1 MRQSLSNIGFEGSV
15 LVIKN
20 GKTYLNYA
28 TANKTDTSY
37 LINSVQK
44 FITGAAIM
52 KAVQE
57 GKLSLND
64 TLAKFYPT
72 VPGANKVTILNLLQM
87 ASGLTIDKALGTKP
101 FVSDKKNLEY
111 AIKNTKFD
119 EKMLGKTSYST
130 INYVFLSYILSDIY
144 NMSYQKLITKSFI
157 NKLDLKHT
165 AFSWTNNKTL
175 QKINFVLG
183 QQLSSNGKYITQKLD
198 LDEIHGEL
206 GAGSLVMNNFD
217 LLKCVKYILT
227 GGYLSKNSIKILYG
241 TKSLIN
247 TSYSGGFYIRNTY
260 LASNGSADGYYSF
273 LRTSNDAKTVIIVQ
287 TNRARGNFF
296 ELRSVMDKLIVA
308 LQK

>member
-1 MRQSLSNIGFEGSV
+1 MRQSLANAGFKGSV

-72 VPGANKVTILNLLQM
+72 VPGANKITILNLLQM
-87 ASGLTIDKALGTKP
+87 TSGLTIDKALGTKP

-111 AIKNTKFD
+111 AIKNTKFNK
-119 EKMLGKTSYST
+119 KMLGKSSYST
-130 INYVFLSYILSDIY
+130 LNYVFLSNILSDIY
-144 NMSYQKLITKSFI
+144 HLSYQQLITRDFI
-157 NKLDLKHT
+157 NKLHLKST
-165 AFSWTNNKTL
+165 AFAWSDKL
-175 QKINFVLG
+175 KLKEINFVPG
-183 QQLSSNGKYITQKLD
+183 YQVDSDGSSYIQKLD
-198 LDEIHGEL
+198 LNEIHGEL
-206 GAGSLVMNNFD
+206 GAGSLLMDNND
-217 LLKCVKYILT
+217 LLKCLRYILV
-227 GGYLSKNSIKILYG
+227 GNYLTEDNKQLLYNIDTSKI
-241 TKSLIN
+241 
-247 TSYSGGFYIRNTY
+247 SYSGGFYINKNYKAT
-260 LASNGSADGYYSF
+260 NGADGGYCTF
-273 LRTSNDAKTVIIVQ
+273 LRASNDAKTVIIVQ
-287 TNRARGNFF
+287 TNRAKGNFY
-296 ELRSVMDKLIVA
+296 ELRSIMNQLIVA

>member
-28 TANKTDTSY
+28 TVNKTDTSY

>member
-87 ASGLTIDKALGTKP
+87 TSGLSIDKALGTKP

-119 EKMLGKTSYST
+119 ENMLGKVSYST
-130 INYVFLSYILSDIY
+130 LNYVFLSNILSNIY
-144 NMSYQKLITKSFI
+144 NTSYEKLITKSFI
-157 NKLDLKHT
+157 NKLKLKHT
-165 AFSWTNNKTL
+165 AFSWANNKTL
-175 QKINFVLG
+175 KKINFVLG
-183 QQLSSNGKYITQKLD
+183 HQLSSNGKYITQKLD

-206 GAGSLVMNNFD
+206 GAGSLLMDNYD
-217 LLKCVKYILT
+217 LSKCVKYILT
-227 GGYLSKNSIKILYG
+227 GNYLSKSSIKALYG
-241 TKSLIN
+241 MNNLAN
-247 TSYSGGFYIRNTY
+247 TSYSGGFYIHNTY
-260 LASNGSADGYYSF
+260 LASNGRDNSYYTF
-273 LRTSNDAKTVIIVQ
+273 LRTSNNAKTIIIVQ

-296 ELRSVMDKLIVA
+296 ELRSVMDQLIIA

>member
-28 TANKTDTSY
+28 TVNKTDTSY

-247 TSYSGGFYIRNTY
+247 TSYSGGFYIHNTY

>member
-1 MRQSLSNIGFEGSV
+1 MRQSLANAGFEGSV

-87 ASGLTIDKALGTKP
+87 TSGLSIDKALGTKP

-119 EKMLGKTSYST
+119 ENMLGKVSYST
-130 INYVFLSYILSDIY
+130 LNYVFLSNILSNIY
-144 NMSYQKLITKSFI
+144 NTSYEKLITKSFI
-157 NKLDLKHT
+157 NKLKLKHT
-165 AFSWTNNKTL
+165 AFSWANNKTL
-175 QKINFVLG
+175 KKINFVLG
-183 QQLSSNGKYITQKLD
+183 HQLSSNGKYITQKLD

-206 GAGSLVMNNFD
+206 GAGSL
-217 LLKCVKYILT
+217 L
-227 GGYLSKNSIKILYG
+227 
-241 TKSLIN
+241 SLIH
-247 TSYSGGFYIRNTY
+247 I
-260 LASNGSADGYYSF
+260 
-273 LRTSNDAKTVIIVQ
+273 
-287 TNRARGNFF
+287 
-296 ELRSVMDKLIVA
+296 
-308 LQK
+308 